1 VPGDI
6 GALDLSAASSRLGH
20 ALSVGHGCAD
30 CCSLRLVPAPWI
42 PYSKPYRS
50 PHEIEYLQ
58 EVLSSGQTHGDGPFT
73 RRASAL
79 LSDITSSDSVLL
91 TGSGTHALELASW
104 LLELGPGDEVIV
116 PSFTFS
122 TTAASVVM
130 TGATPVFVDIDP
142 ATGSMDLGAAEA
154 ALTERTR
161 AVYVVHYGGV
171 APDMERL
178 TAIAERAGI
187 QIVEDNAHGLG
198 ARWGGRPCGSFG
210 ALAAQSFHATKNI
223 QCGEGGALLINDP
236 SLRARAEI
244 LREKGTDRSR
254 FMRGEVDKYSWID
267 RGSSYLPSELT
278 VAVLTAQLE
287 VFDIIQTQR
296 HKIWDKYA
304 LSLVTWA
311 AEAGAV
317 LMSPPPKVDH
327 PAHVFYLLAPNASTR
342 TAMLAHLRA
351 AGIRATF
358 HYIPLHSSIAGR
370 RFGRTPNPCPAT
382 DDFAARIIRL
392 PLWPAMT
399 DAETDRVITAVHE
412 FELAPVS

>member
-1 VPGDI
+1 VQPNG
-6 GALDLSAASSRLGH
+6 
-20 ALSVGHGCAD
+20 
-30 CCSLRLVPAPWI
+30 I
-42 PYSKPYRS
+42 PYSKPYRA
-50 PHEIEYLQ
+50 PHELEYLEQ
-58 EVLSSGQTHGDGPFT
+58 VLRSGQTHGDGPFT
-73 RRASAL
+73 RRASEL
-79 LSDITSSDSVLL
+79 LARLTSSDSVLL

-142 ATGSMDLGAAEA
+142 ATGSLDIECAEA
-154 ALTERTR
+154 AITERTR

-171 APDMERL
+171 APDMDRL
-178 TAIAERAGI
+178 GAMARRAGI

-198 ARWGGRPCGSFG
+198 ARWGGRQCGSFG
-210 ALAAQSFHATKNI
+210 TLAAQSFHATKNI

-236 SLRARAEI
+236 SLRARAEV

-254 FMRGEVDKYSWID
+254 FLRGEVDKYSWID

-287 VFDIIQTQR
+287 AFDTIQAQR
-296 HKIWDKYA
+296 HAIWDRYA

-311 AEAGAV
+311 AQAGAE
-317 LMSPPPKVDH
+317 LMSPPAKAEH
-327 PAHVFYLLAPNASTR
+327 PAHVFYLLAPDAASR
-342 TAMLAHLRA
+342 TAMLDHLHA
-351 AGIRATF
+351 SGIGATF
-358 HYIPLHSSIAGR
+358 HYIPLHSSVAGQ

-382 DDFAARIIRL
+382 DDFASRIVRL
-392 PLWPAMT
+392 PLWPGMT
-399 DAETDRVITAVHE
+399 DADTDRVITAVRA
-412 FELAPVS
+412 FELAPVQ